1 MSEKL
6 PKATHAGELKIGEVV
21 IPCAVLEDGR
31 RVLTRSA
38 LLNTLEMSPG
48 GTRSGEERIGDF
60 VSSFSGSSA
69 LTVDVLERSK
79 PIPFRMKHGG
89 RPAHGYRAEILVD
102 ICRLVLGARSAGVL
116 HVQRAPVAE
125 RCERLLLGMAGV
137 GIVALVDEATG
148 YQADRK
154 REELQAILAAYLA
167 PEMRPWVR
175 EFPDEYYEGIFRLL
189 KWKWDPE
196 SSARPGFVGI
206 LTRQLVYERMPDGVW
221 AALDE
226 RAPTIAPGRRK
237 SKLHQH
243 LSGDVGIGHLRT
255 HLSVI
260 CAFLRAAPSWPL
272 FVQSVQLAF
281 PKPGDQLSMFSL
293 EDWMRENPPGATK

>member
-1 MSEKL
+1 VSEKL

-48 GTRSGEERIGDF
+48 GTRSGEERIVDF

-116 HVQRAPVAE
+116 HAQRAPVAE

-148 YQADRK
+148 YQADPPRGPFV
-154 REELQAILAAYLA
+154 A
-167 PEMRPWVR
+167 PFRP
-175 EFPDEYYEGIFRLL
+175 E
-189 KWKWDPE
+189 
-196 SSARPGFVGI
+196 RP
-206 LTRQLVYERMPDGVW
+206 TRVPKAGRP
-221 AALDE
+221 ALN
-226 RAPTIAPGRRK
+226 
-237 SKLHQH
+237 
-243 LSGDVGIGHLRT
+243 
-255 HLSVI
+255 
-260 CAFLRAAPSWPL
+260 
-272 FVQSVQLAF
+272 VQ
-281 PKPGDQLSMFSL
+281 P
-293 EDWMRENPPGATK
+293 